1 MFLRVLPAAN
11 DEGVGNMLAVALSV
25 LFGFVAF
32 AAIAQIHASV
42 GQGVRRG
49 RLILAELARTDRAVK
64 ARSAPRPG
72 RPEWRPQ
79 LAAA

>member
-11 DEGVGNMLAVALSV
+11 DEGVGNMLAFALSV

-32 AAIAQIHASV
+32 AAIAQ
-42 GQGVRRG
+42 
-49 RLILAELARTDRAVK
+49 ILAELARTDRAVK